1 MHDWQT
7 CRQIVPLPVG
17 RELFQEAIDAFTLLA
32 NADTGFNQ
40 IKAWRVIK
48 LDLHDDHMH

>member
-17 RELFQEAIDAFTLLA
+17 RELFREAIDAFTLLA
-32 NADTGFNQ
+32 NADTSLMERY
-40 IKAWRVIK
+40 KAW
-48 LDLHDDHMH
+48 LYDDYMH